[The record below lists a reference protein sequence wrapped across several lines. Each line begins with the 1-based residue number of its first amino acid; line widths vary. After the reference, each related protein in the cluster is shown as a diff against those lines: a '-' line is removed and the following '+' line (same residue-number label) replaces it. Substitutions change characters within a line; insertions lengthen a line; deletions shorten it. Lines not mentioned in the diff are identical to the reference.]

1 MPKMEYNFNEQV
13 LGLQYPVVALFVR
26 HLAYARGLQT
36 TIDNLTN
43 HREFWGVTASAHLEL
58 ATVAWCKVF
67 GSYNEKTHW
76 KKTLTD
82 NIEEQASEDFRRRVL
97 SKTSLTQKQWDAY
110 HKKMLSL
117 RDRFIAHL
125 DLSNPFNE
133 PAPLFDTALQVAYAY
148 QEWVKVLIKASLGRS
163 TPLVWEDP
171 AFISQYEKWKADAS
185 SIVSRQL
192 HL

>member
-1 MPKMEYNFNEQV
+1 MPKVEYNFNEKV

-26 HLAYARGLQT
+26 HLTYARGLQA
-36 TIDNLTN
+36 INNLTN
-43 HREFWGVTASAHLEL
+43 HREFWGTTASAHLEL
-58 ATVAWCKVF
+58 ATVVWCKVF

-82 NIEEQASEDFRRRVL
+82 HIEEQASEDFRRRVL
-97 SKTSLTQKQWDAY
+97 SKTGLTQKQWEAY
-110 HKKMLSL
+110 HKKMLGL

-148 QEWVKVLIKASLGRS
+148 QEWVKALIKASLGNS

-171 AFISQYEKWKADAS
+171 AFISQYEQWKADAS